1 MRLLLVEDDIDL
13 QTNLKHHLLEAN
25 YTVDLASDGEEGL
38 FQASEYAYDAAII
51 DVGLP
56 KLDGISLITELRAQ
70 QISFPILVLTARD
83 SWQDK
88 VAGLDAGAD
97 DYLTKPFHPQEL
109 VARLK
114 ALIRRSAGKASP
126 LVHNGPFSI
135 NTSSY
140 EVCKDERP
148 INLSGSEYKLFEF
161 LMLHQGEVK
170 SKTVLTEHIY
180 DQDFDLDSN
189 VIEVFIGR
197 LRKKLDPDNHYNLI
211 ETLRGQGYR
220 LRSLA
225 GETANDPENPANSA
239 MAGRN
244 ADKRHE

>member
-1 MRLLLVEDDIDL
+1 MRLLLVEDDLEL
-13 QTNLKHHLLEAN
+13 QSNLKQHLIDAN
-25 YTVDLASDGEEGL
+25 YTVDTADDGEIGL
-38 FQASEYAYDAAII
+38 FQGREYNYDAAII

-56 KLDGISLITELRAQ
+56 KLDGIALITQLRALE
-70 QISFPILVLTARD
+70 IGFPILILTARD

-88 VAGLDAGAD
+88 VEGLDAGAD

-126 LVHNGPFSI
+126 IITNGPFSL
-135 NTSSY
+135 NTSSM
-140 EVCKDERP
+140 EITKSGET
-148 INLSGSEYKLFEF
+148 INLSGSEYKLFEY
-161 LMLHQGEVK
+161 LMLHIGEVK

-189 VIEVFIGR
+189 VIEVFIRR
-197 LRKKLDPDNHYNLI
+197 LRKKLDPDNQLGLI

-220 LRSLA
+220 LVSLS
-225 GETANDPENPANSA
+225 NHSS
-239 MAGRN
+239 
-244 ADKRHE
+244 